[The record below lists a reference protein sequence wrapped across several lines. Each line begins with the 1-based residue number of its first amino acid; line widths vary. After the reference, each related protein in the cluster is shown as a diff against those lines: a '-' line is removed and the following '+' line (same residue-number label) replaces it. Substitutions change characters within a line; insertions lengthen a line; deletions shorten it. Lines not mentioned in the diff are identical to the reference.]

1 MRDMDP
7 AKLLDRM
14 IADPFMKNGLPGL
27 RKGPERGWH
36 VGADRLTFRV
46 GCASNT
52 ATLELRLHVRVG
64 NWLRVD
70 IADALFL
77 HVDSP
82 SQRGWSSV
90 LILFD
95 I

>member
-1 MRDMDP
+1 MRDIDP

-14 IADPFMKNGLPGL
+14 IDDLFMENGLAGL

-46 GCASNT
+46 GCVSNT
-52 ATLELRLHVRVG
+52 ATLELRLHVRVC
-64 NWLRVD
+64 NCFRVD

-77 HVDSP
+77 HVESP